1 MGLFDAIFGGGGS
14 ESQASTVWGKQA
26 PFLQGLY
33 QRAYNASLGQGSGGS
48 PIGQA
53 MGQIV
58 QGGQR
63 GGFGGN
69 PNSRLGQLRQGGR
82 TGPGQQ
88 YGPGAG
94 TPAAGTTYGDP
105 LQQLGL
111 GLTQAGSGMLG
122 QLGMLGQS
130 GNPFAQAQIGQL
142 GQGLGRL
149 FSQQIAPTINS
160 QFTGGGTLGGSR
172 QALALGQA
180 GEGLGQAFTGGALD
194 ILGNSS
200 QLALQAN
207 QAGLNGLGQVFGA
220 GNAATFGS
228 LPGLAGLL
236 GGPTVLGGGGSTS
249 QTGGILGALTGGI
262 TKSGNW
268 GIGF

>member
-1 MGLFDAIFGGGGS
+1 MGIFDSIFGGS
-14 ESQASTVWGKQA
+14 KQSSSPSTVWGGQA

-33 QRAYNASLGQGSGGS
+33 QRAYNASLGMGSGGS
-48 PIGQA
+48 PIGQG
-53 MGQIV
+53 MGQMGA
-58 QGGQR
+58 GG
-63 GGFGGN
+63 
-69 PNSRLGQLRQGGR
+69 PTIGQLRNMSPYERQQAGR
-82 TGPGQQ
+82 TSPGQQ

-94 TPAAGTTYGDP
+94 QSYGDP
-105 LQQLGL
+105 LAALG
-111 GLTQAGSGMLG
+111 GSLTQQGQGMLG

-149 FSQQIAPTINS
+149 FQQQIAPTIQS
-160 QFTGGGTLGGSR
+160 QFGLGGTLGGSR

-236 GGPTVLGGGGSTS
+236 GNPTVLGGGGNMY
-249 QTGGILGALTGGI
+249 QTPGILGGLGSLFGG
-262 TKSGNW
+262 G
-268 GIGF
+268 